1 MGCFVMT
8 VRFVKYVT
16 GFISFLVVMHFVA
29 RSVMA
34 YELVEHPRIFIT
46 EAQTAD
52 LIAKAE
58 GALGTEYVAIKT
70 VADLAVSKGVQP
82 PKSRHHA
89 PLDQLCLGIVYL
101 VERKKG
107 NDADAYV
114 NAIRGYWGDGSV
126 LGLDGSGHFGF
137 HALVYDWIYDGLS
150 NDERK
155 QFGDAL
161 GAWLRWY
168 TDKPE
173 ITLKNGSWWYNQ
185 TWAPAHLSTP
195 NTRDGITP
203 KLFVALAI
211 SGAGTIHEA
220 DAKQFLDSWA
230 TRVPAECIPAFD
242 RMGGVWSES
251 MGHGNYGP
259 IAVIPWAFEGWRTAT
274 GEDLFQL
281 CSKTSYLTEMLEWSV
296 HLKMPWCDLTA
307 WIDDNSG
314 VDFRGVARVS
324 PILAARY
331 NDPIGNWVSDVAPPD
346 RYRRPL
352 WFRFLFYNPSIQSQ
366 SPAQMDYTLS
376 RHFTGAGHIHMRSD
390 WDDPN
395 ATWAFFGAGPRFGAH
410 ARDDEGHFLI
420 AKKGL
425 LVGRAGGMG
434 HNDRDYYAGGSLA
447 FNVVTVYDAD
457 EEFRRLAPGE
467 RGLSEGGTK
476 NENDGGMIRWVY
488 NGHYD
493 VERGRIVGYADNQ
506 HITYSAAD
514 LTEAYRSHK
523 VREVTR
529 QFVYVKGDREFFVI
543 FDRVDATRK
552 EFPKTWFLHMPTEP
566 FVDGRETV
574 IVDGHVA
581 QYDGGVATW
590 VSSSVGV
597 DKVLSEGRSRAFL
610 KTLLPERAVLT
621 KRGGDG
627 HDFWGHPHE
636 KTAQYNHKGSR
647 GDRPPV
653 VPWRLEVGSVGELER
668 EYFLHVLEVGDELR
682 AEMTPVMLQ
691 QEGDRVGV
699 VMGKGKD
706 AVVLWFA
713 KEGALK
719 GWMQVENGVEKELE

>member
-1 MGCFVMT
+1 MRAFHVIGV
-8 VRFVKYVT
+8 VVW
-16 GFISFLVVMHFVA
+16 SFCLVPFSKEA
-29 RSVMA
+29 VMA
-34 YELVEHPRIFIT
+34 YELVEHPRIFMTQSHVIDLVGY
-46 EAQTAD
+46 AD
-52 LIAKAE
+52 GPLQP
-58 GALGTEYVAIKT
+58 EYDAIKL
-70 VADLAVSKGVQP
+70 VADKAVREGVEAP
-82 PKSRHHA
+82 RSRHHV

-101 VERKKG
+101 IERQKG
-107 NDADAYV
+107 NDVTTYV
-114 NAIRGYWGDGSV
+114 NAIKDYWGDGSV

-137 HALVYDWIYDGLS
+137 HALVYDWIYEGL
-150 NDERK
+150 DEAERK
-155 QFGDAL
+155 RFGDAL
-161 GAWLRWY
+161 GDWLRWY

-185 TWAPAHLSTP
+185 TWAPAHLNTP

-203 KLFVALAI
+203 KLFVALAL
-211 SGAGTIHEA
+211 SGAGTKHEA

-242 RMGGVWSES
+242 QMGGVWSES

-274 GEDLFQL
+274 GEDFFQL

-296 HLKMPWCDLTA
+296 HLKMPWCHSTA

-314 VDFRGVARVS
+314 VDLSGVARVS

-352 WFRFLFYNPSIQSQ
+352 WFRFLFYNPAISSQ
-366 SPAQMDYTLS
+366 SPAQMNYSLS
-376 RHFTGAGHIHMRSD
+376 RHFTGAGHVHMRSH

-395 ATWAFFGAGPRFGAH
+395 ATWAFFGVGPRFGAH

-434 HNDRDYYAGGSLA
+434 HNDGDYYAGGSLA
-447 FNVVTVYDAD
+447 FNVVTLYDAD
-457 EEFRRLAPGE
+457 EVFRRLSPNTP
-467 RGLSEGGTK
+467 GLSEGGTK

-488 NGHYD
+488 NGHHYVDRGKIVAYYD
-493 VERGRIVGYADNQ
+493 DAK
-506 HITYSAAD
+506 ITYAAGD

-529 QFVYVKGDREFFVI
+529 QFAYVKGEREFFVI

-552 EFPKTWFLHMPTEP
+552 DFPKTWFLHMPTEP
-566 FVDGRETV
+566 TVEGRETV
-574 IVDGHVA
+574 LVDGHVA
-581 QYDGGVATW
+581 KYEGDVATW

-597 DKVLSEGRSRAFL
+597 DEVLSDGRSRAFL
-610 KTLLPERAVLT
+610 KTLLPKGATLT

-627 HDFWGHPHE
+627 HDFWGHPLE
-636 KTAQYNHKGSR
+636 ETAQYNHKGDR

-653 VPWRLEVGSVGELER
+653 VPWRLEVAAPGNSER
-668 EYFLHVLEVGDELR
+668 EYFLHVLEVGDELDR
-682 AEMTPVMLQ
+682 KMTPTSLQ
-691 QEGDRVGV
+691 YESGQVGVRVGE
-699 VMGKGKD
+699 GPD
-706 AVVLWFA
+706 AVLLWFA
-713 KEGALK
+713 LEGHLS
-719 GWMQVENGVEKELE
+719 GWMQVGTGKKTILE

>member
-1 MGCFVMT
+1 
-8 VRFVKYVT
+8 
-16 GFISFLVVMHFVA
+16 
-29 RSVMA
+29 MA

-46 EAQTAD
+46 QSQMVD
-52 LIAKAE
+52 LVAKAN
-58 GALGTEYVAIKT
+58 GSLGGEYETIKSA
-70 VADLAVSKGVQP
+70 ADQAVREGVQP
-82 PKSRHHA
+82 PKSRHHM
-89 PLDQLCLGIVYL
+89 PLDQVCLGIAYL
-101 VERKKG
+101 VEREKG
-107 NDADAYV
+107 NDVGAYV
-114 NAIRGYWGDGSV
+114 KAIKDYWGDGSV
-126 LGLDGSGHFGF
+126 LGLEGSGHFGF
-137 HALVYDWIYDGLS
+137 QAMVYDWVYDGLS
-150 NDERK
+150 EDERK
-155 QFGDAL
+155 RFGDAL
-161 GAWLRWY
+161 GEWLRWY

-173 ITLKNGSWWYNQ
+173 ITLKSGSWWYNQ
-185 TWAPAHLSTP
+185 TWGPAHLNTP

-211 SGAGTIHEA
+211 AGAGTKHEG

-281 CSKTSYLTEMLEWSV
+281 CSKTSYLTEMAEWSV

-314 VDFRGVARVS
+314 VDLKGVARVS

-331 NDPIGNWVSDVAPPD
+331 NDPVGNWISDVAPPD
-346 RYRRPL
+346 RYHRPL
-352 WFRFLFYNPSIQSQ
+352 WFRFLFYDPAIKSQ
-366 SPAQMDYTLS
+366 SPAQMNYSLS
-376 RHFTGAGHIHMRSD
+376 RHFKGAGHVHMRSD

-467 RGLSEGGTK
+467 RGMSEGGTK

-493 VERGRIVGYADNQ
+493 VERGKIVGYHDDPQ
-506 HITYSAAD
+506 ITYAAAD

-529 QFVYVKGDREFFVI
+529 QFAYVKGDKEFFVI

-552 EFPKTWFLHMPTEP
+552 DFPKTWFLHMPTEP
-566 FVDGRETV
+566 VVDGLETV

-581 QYDGGVATW
+581 QYDGAVATW
-590 VSSSVGV
+590 VSSPAGV

-610 KTLLPERAVLT
+610 KTLLPEGAVVT

-627 HDFWGHPHE
+627 HGFWGHPHE
-636 KTAQYNHKGSR
+636 ATAQYNHKGDR
-647 GDRPPV
+647 GDRSPV
-653 VPWRLEVGSVGELER
+653 VPWRLEVASSGATER
-668 EYFLHVLEVGDELR
+668 EFFLHVLEIGDESDDKMAPVVLR
-682 AEMTPVMLQ
+682 
-691 QEGDRVGV
+691 QEEDRVGV
-699 VMGKGKD
+699 ALGEGQD
-706 AVVLWFA
+706 AVVIWFA
-713 KEGALK
+713 KQGALS
-719 GWMQVENGVEKELE
+719 GWMQVGNGEQKVLE